1 MKLATNFSLLIST
14 FLGLLSFSVFSQE
27 EEELIWY
34 NSPAENWDN
43 ALPVGNGRLGAM
55 VFGDPKK
62 ERIQLNEDS
71 LWPGGPDWGNS
82 KGNPEDLAKIRKLVK
97 EGKLKLADSLMVER
111 FSYKGVTRSHQTMG
125 DLFIDYNHKNISD
138 YRRQLNL
145 ATAIAESSFKADGY
159 QFSQEVFSSAEDDV
173 MVIHIKTSNPEGMDF
188 EVFLD
193 RPDDKGHKTVS
204 VSSPNNDILRMEGMI
219 TQFGG
224 AKNSEKA
231 ALDYGVKFET
241 LLKANSNKGKI
252 SAHEGALKFEN
263 VDEVTLYLVCN
274 TSFYDENYPSK
285 NTETLKSLKNKDVNE
300 IRKSHIKDYQKFYHR
315 TSFKI
320 AQKDIDSI
328 PTDRRLE
335 YVKDGKEDLGLIEKL
350 FQYGRYLLIS
360 SSRPGTNPAN
370 LQGIWNEHIEAPW
383 NADYHLNIN
392 LQMNYWPSGPAN
404 LSELQEPLFDLT
416 DRLIERGKI
425 LAKEQYGMKGTVA
438 HQTTDLW
445 ATPWMRAERANWGA
459 WIHGGG
465 WIAQHYWEHF
475 QFTQDTLFLKE
486 RAYPALKS
494 FAEFYADWLSKD
506 PQTNKLVSFP
516 ETSPENNYINKQGDT
531 VAISYGTTMGY
542 QIMAEVFDNTIAASE
557 IIGVENDKFIEEIK
571 SKREKLTSGIEIGED
586 GRLLE
591 WNEAF
596 EEPEK
601 GHRHISQLYALHPG
615 DDITSGQ
622 PELFE
627 AARKTIDYRLE
638 HGGAGPGWSR
648 AWIINYYARL
658 LDAREAYKHIEI
670 FMQRSIYPNLL
681 DIHPPFQI
689 DGNFGF
695 TAGIAEMLLQSH
707 EGFLRILPALPKEW
721 ANGEIKGLK
730 ARGNVEVDI
739 SWQDAKLTKLVLKSI
754 KKQRLKVRY
763 QDEEIEVLLE
773 EGENKSIIF

>member
-1 MKLATNFSLLIST
+1 M
-14 FLGLLSFSVFSQE
+14 FLGLLSFSAFSQD

-82 KGNPEDLAKIRKLVK
+82 KGTPEDLAEIRKLVK

-125 DLFIDYNHKNISD
+125 DLFIDYNHQNISE
-138 YRRQLNL
+138 YKRQLNL

-159 QFSQEVFSSAEDDV
+159 RVSQEVFSSAEDDV
-173 MVIHIKTSNPEGMDF
+173 LVIHIKTSNPKGIDF
-188 EVFLD
+188 EISLD
-193 RPDDKGHKTVS
+193 RPNDKGHTTVS
-204 VSSPNNDILRMEGMI
+204 VSTPDDHKLKMEGMV
-219 TQFGG
+219 TQYGG
-224 AKNSEKA
+224 AKNSEVEV
-231 ALDYGVKFET
+231 LDYGVEFET
-241 LLKANSNKGKI
+241 LVRANINKGKV
-252 SAHEGALKFEN
+252 SAYEGSLKFKN
-263 VDEVTLYLVCN
+263 VDEATLYIVCN
-274 TSFYDENYPSK
+274 TSFYHKNYSSK
-285 NTETLKSLKNKDVNE
+285 NTETLKSLKNKNVDE
-300 IRKSHIKDYQKFYHR
+300 IRKNHIKDYQKFYHR
-315 TSFKI
+315 TSYKI
-320 AQKDIDSI
+320 AQKDLDSI
-328 PTDRRLE
+328 PTDQRLE

-425 LAKEQYGMKGTVA
+425 LAKEQYGMNGTVA

-445 ATPWMRAERANWGA
+445 VTPWMRAERANWGA

-465 WIAQHYWEHF
+465 WIAQHYWKHF

-531 VAISYGTTMGY
+531 VATSYGTAMGY
-542 QIMAEVFDNTIAASE
+542 QIMAEVFDNTIAASK
-557 IIGVENDKFIEEIK
+557 IIGVENDNFIEEIK

-658 LDAREAYKHIEI
+658 LDAQEAYKHIEI

-689 DGNFGF
+689 YGNFGF

-730 ARGNVEVDI
+730 ARGNIEVDI
-739 SWQDAKLTKLVLKSI
+739 YWEESKLTKLVLKSI
-754 KKQRLKVRY
+754 KNQEVKVKY
-763 QDEEIEVLLE
+763 LDQEIEVLLE
-773 EGENKSIIF
+773 KGKTKTLVF